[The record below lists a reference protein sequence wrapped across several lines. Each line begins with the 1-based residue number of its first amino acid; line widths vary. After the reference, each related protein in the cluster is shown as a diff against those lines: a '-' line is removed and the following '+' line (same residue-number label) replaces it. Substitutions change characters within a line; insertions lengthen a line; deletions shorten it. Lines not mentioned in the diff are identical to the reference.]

1 MSALFSSFPRPCI
14 FLALTVSAFALAAC
28 AVGPDYRQP
37 ELDIPAAW
45 KEAPPPGWKIAQPQ
59 DMVDRGEWWKIY
71 NEPQLDHLVAQVKIS
86 NQNVAAA
93 AASYRQALALL
104 NAASAAA
111 LPTAN
116 LGAAASRAESPG
128 NVSSE
133 TSGGAG
139 SRTSNSSQ
147 VALNLGWEIDLWGR
161 IRRDI
166 EASEAQVQASAADY
180 AAALL
185 SAQATL
191 VQSYLQWRVN
201 AVQRRLLD
209 ETANAYR
216 KSLEVITNRYEAGVA
231 QRSDVTQAQT
241 QLSDTLAQAIDLDV
255 QRTQLEHAIALLVG
269 MPPARLKLAPITQP
283 DLPRLPQTPPTLPSK
298 LLERR
303 PDIAAAE
310 RHAAAANANIGV
322 AQAAFYP
329 TLTLSAA
336 GGYQQNSG
344 FGPLFTLSNR
354 FWSLGPS
361 LAATLFDGGLRS
373 AQVEQARGAY
383 DGAVAN
389 YRQTVLTAFQ
399 EVEDN
404 LAALRVLEEE
414 SVHQRQA
421 ARSAAESEA
430 LVRNQY
436 LAGTASFLE
445 VFVAQASALSAKR
458 LDIGVEGQRLVA
470 SATLLKAL
478 GGGWHRE
485 GLANLPKMENREE
498 QYPGEGLRELNKR
511 SSPEDSLSKGSEK
524 VNLNDM
530 RGEGQ

>member
-1 MSALFSSFPRPCI
+1 MPAPFLSFVRTRA
-14 FLALTVSAFALAAC
+14 FLALTVSAFTLAAC

-37 ELDIPAAW
+37 ELDVPAAW
-45 KEAPPPGWKIAQPQ
+45 KENPPPGWKMAQPR
-59 DMVDRGEWWKIY
+59 DMDDQGHWWKIY
-71 NEPQLDHLVAQVKIS
+71 NEPQLDHLVTQVEIS

-93 AASYRQALALL
+93 AARYRQAQAAL

-116 LGAAASRAESPG
+116 LGASTSRAESPG
-128 NVSSE
+128 SGSSGM
-133 TSGGAG
+133 GGSTR
-139 SRTSNSSQ
+139 SRVNSSSQ
-147 VALNLGWEIDLWGR
+147 VSLNLGWEIDLWGR

-166 EASEAQVQASAADY
+166 EASEARAQASAADY
-180 AAALL
+180 SAALL
-185 SAQATL
+185 SARTTL

-209 ETANAYR
+209 ETAATYR

-241 QLSDTLAQAIDLDV
+241 QLSNTLAQATDLDM
-255 QRTQLEHAIALLVG
+255 QRAQLEHAIALLIGV
-269 MPPARLKLAPITQP
+269 PPARLDLVPLAQP
-283 DLPRLPQTPPTLPSK
+283 DLPRLPQIPTALPSE

-310 RHAAAANANIGV
+310 RLAAAANARIGV

-329 TLTLSAA
+329 SLTLSAA
-336 GGYQQNSG
+336 GGYQQSSG
-344 FGPLFTLSNR
+344 FDHLFILPNR
-354 FWSLGPS
+354 FWSLGPALTAS
-361 LAATLFDGGLRS
+361 LFDGGLRS
-373 AQVEQARGAY
+373 AQVEQAHSAY
-383 DGAVAN
+383 DEAVAN

-399 EVEDN
+399 EIEDN
-404 LAALRVLEEE
+404 LASLRVLEEE
-414 SVHQRQA
+414 SVHQREA

-445 VFVAQASALSAKR
+445 VFVAQASALSAR
-458 LDIGVEGQRLVA
+458 RMDIGVEGQRLVA

-478 GGGWHRE
+478 GGGWHRGSLE
-485 GLANLPKMENREE
+485 NLSGTEVKSSGGEKEN
-498 QYPGEGLRELNKR
+498 
-511 SSPEDSLSKGSEK
+511 
-524 VNLNDM
+524 
-530 RGEGQ
+530 